1 MKTNLFRIAVL
12 LTACVFN
19 LSANAQRPIV
29 TLQHGDQM
37 SVFYGAGAFIQAMDA
52 AERGDVITLAGGS
65 YNAVDITKA
74 VTIQGAGYVSDPAQ
88 LRYRTVIN
96 GDFSI
101 KVEGEEGLSID
112 GIWHGGTISV
122 DEDITQATFSKC
134 RLSTLVFEATNTNVT
149 IDRCRIYNLTSDAH
163 CENLY
168 VKNSILHGIGG
179 HDTEDLIAVDNCN
192 IYEARQSVTA
202 LFQNCIIRES
212 HMSANSS
219 VFNTAYYGGYSLKT
233 SSVAGNYRLDWNYS
247 DGFNASFTEGAN
259 TAFDRWDT
267 ASFTLSEYA
276 VENYL
281 GADGTQVGIYGGA
294 QPFTDVPSNPQIV
307 KKEIA
312 KQTDENG
319 KLKVEITVEAQP

>member
-37 SVFYGAGAFIQAMDA
+37 SAFYGAGAFIQAMDA

-88 LRYRTVIN
+88 LRYLTVIN

-163 CENLY
+163 CENMY

-192 IYEARQSVTA
+192 IYEARGSVTA
-202 LFQNCIIRES
+202 LFQNCIIYIAN
-212 HMSANSS
+212 MSANSS
-219 VFNTAYYGGYSLKT
+219 VFNTAYYSGYSLKT
-233 SSVAGNYRLDWNYS
+233 SSVAGNYRLEWSGSY
-247 DGFNASFTEGAN
+247 GFYQSFTEGAN

-276 VENYL
+276 VKNYL